1 MLDKG
6 VVKMVKIG
14 DAKSYVVQAKPLADI
29 VEKLLKENPQ
39 LFDDNKPLK
48 VNLD

>member
-6 VVKMVKIG
+6 ITKKVIIG
-14 DAKSYVVQAKPLADI
+14 DAVSYVAQARPLADI